1 MKLGIIGPKA
11 PSDMIAK
18 SLYEIDDKTQMQIFT
33 REQVK
38 DCVEVIAACEKECDA
53 ILFTGCAIES
63 YVKEHYDLQK
73 PHTSVEKS
81 IISMSSAFLE
91 MQKKNMELD
100 AFSIDVVEN
109 QVIADLLDAFQIL
122 ARNIYSCS
130 FQAGVEEQA
139 YVDWHI
145 KLQEEGKTNV
155 ALTGFMWVY
164 QKLQQK
170 GYHVIY
176 LGPTRA
182 MVRAALERLQSA
194 YALNQAE
201 DAMIAVDILQLT
213 NYERIDESYYTGM
226 LKKADIEKQ
235 IIQYVKSVQGA
246 MFAYGM
252 QEYIV
257 FCNAGVVGNKYQENK
272 ILALQQEVAKTGI
285 VLNVGIGTG
294 VTAYKAEMNARKAL
308 EYTLKQA
315 KKEIYLING
324 HDTLIGPMGKETK
337 LMYEVISSDPKIQ
350 ELANKTGLSVN
361 SVLKIIA
368 IAQARKS
375 FVFDANE
382 LAECLDVTVRTAHRM
397 IQKIMQ
403 AGLGR
408 VYAKETA
415 ISGGR
420 PKTWIELLFQDI
432 EK

>member
-1 MKLGIIGPKA
+1 MKLGIIGPQV
-11 PSDMIAK
+11 PCDMIAK
-18 SLYEIDDKTQMQIFT
+18 SLHEIDDKTVIHIFS

-38 DCVEVIAACEKECDA
+38 DCVDVIEECEKMCDA

-63 YVKEHYDLQK
+63 YIKEKYDLKK
-73 PHTSVEKS
+73 PYTSVEKS
-81 IISMSSAFLE
+81 IISMSGAFLE

-109 QVIADLLDAFQIL
+109 QVIEDLLDAFKIS
-122 ARNIYSCS
+122 ARNIYSCC
-130 FQAGVEEQA
+130 FQDGVDEQS

-145 KLQEEGKTNV
+145 QLQEEGKTNV
-155 ALTGFMWVY
+155 ALTAFMWVY
-164 QKLQQK
+164 QELQKK

-182 MVRAALERLQSA
+182 MVRSALERLQNE
-194 YALNQAE
+194 YALNRAE
-201 DAMIAVDILQLT
+201 DAMIAVEILQLT

-226 LKKADIEKQ
+226 LKKADIEKH
-235 IIQYVKSVQGA
+235 IIQYVKSIQA
-246 MFAYGM
+246 AIFSYGM

-257 FCNAGVVGNKYQENK
+257 FCNAGGLDNGYHKNK
-272 ILALQQEVAKTGI
+272 ILTLQQEVEKTGI

-315 KKEIYLING
+315 KKEIYLIDGN
-324 HDTLIGPMGKETK
+324 DTLIDLMRKENK
-337 LMYEVISSDPKIQ
+337 FMYEVISSDPKIQ
-350 ELANKTGLSVN
+350 ELATKTGLSAN
-361 SVLKIIA
+361 SILKIIA

-397 IQKIMQ
+397 MNKIMN
-403 AGLGR
+403 AGLGK
-408 VYAKETA
+408 VYAKETSV
-415 ISGGR
+415 SGGR
-420 PKTWIELLFQDI
+420 PKTWIELLFQ
-432 EK
+432 EV

>member
-1 MKLGIIGPKA
+1 MKLGIVGPQIPA
-11 PSDMIAK
+11 DMIAK
-18 SLYEIDDKTQMQIFT
+18 SVQEIDEQTEIHIFQG
-33 REQVK
+33 EKVK
-38 DCVEVIAACEKECDA
+38 DCASVIADCEKTCDA

-63 YVKEHYDLQK
+63 YIKEQYDLQK
-73 PHTSVEKS
+73 PYTSVEKS
-81 IISMSSAFLE
+81 IITMSRAFLE

-109 QVIADLLDAFQIL
+109 QVVADLLDAFHIL
-122 ARNIYSCS
+122 ARNIYSCA
-130 FQAGVEEQA
+130 FQAGVEEQT

-164 QKLQQK
+164 RELKQR

-182 MVRAALERLQSA
+182 MVRAALERLQNA

-201 DAMIAVDILQLT
+201 DAMIAVGILQLT

-235 IIQYVKSVQGA
+235 IIQFVKSVQGS

-257 FCNAGVVGNKYQENK
+257 FCNAGGLGSKYQENK
-272 ILALQQEVAKTGI
+272 MLALQKEVAKTGI
-285 VLNVGIGTG
+285 VLNIGVGTG

-308 EYTLKQA
+308 EFTLKRA
-315 KKEIYLING
+315 KQEIYFING
-324 HDTLIGPMGKETK
+324 QDTLIGPMGKENQ
-337 LMYEVISSDPKIQ
+337 LLYEMISSDPKIQ
-350 ELANKTGLSVN
+350 DIATKTGLSVN
-361 SVLKIIA
+361 SVLKIMA
-368 IAQARKS
+368 IAKARKS
-375 FVFDANE
+375 YVFDAHE

-397 IQKIMQ
+397 MQKIMQ
-403 AGLGR
+403 AGLGK
-408 VYAKETA
+408 VHAKENA
-415 ISGGR
+415 VSGGGR
-420 PKTWIELLFQDI
+420 PKTWIEILFP
-432 EK
+432 ENL